1 MGKVLY
7 FRTGSYFRCGSMLFD
22 LKPKVNRSDL
32 FDFDQEIGAL
42 TKFIKEPSTRFIVI
56 KGLRRTGKTSLI
68 LSTLN
73 ALNVPYVF
81 IDIREI
87 IRSRRGLYMLL
98 SNALNDFIKR
108 YSKYDALI
116 KSIVNVL
123 SLIRGINVAGLEI
136 SIKWGKDRPLLTDIF
151 KGFNMAAG
159 NHNTR
164 IIVVIDEAQRLA
176 GSLGVEVWNAIA
188 YAYDFLSSLT
198 FIITGSE
205 VGVLNLILNNP
216 ESPLFGRGYVE
227 VSTRELTREES
238 IRFLKLGFS
247 ESKVMVNDNELND
260 AVDKLGGIIGWLTYY
275 GYVRSF
281 GGRDLES
288 IINDAV
294 NLAKQELENFLK
306 TRVNG
311 RRYRVILRSL
321 ANDVREWGRLKRTLE
336 DYEGVSISDRVIYEI
351 LTTLK
356 NHSIINNNLE
366 FTDPVVREAARVI

>member
-7 FRTGSYFRCGSMLFD
+7 FRTGSCFRCGSMLFD

-32 FDFDQEIGAL
+32 FDFDQEIDAL
-42 TKFIKEPSTRFIVI
+42 TKFIKEPSTRLIVI

-73 ALNVPYVF
+73 TLNVPYVF

-159 NHNTR
+159 DHNTR

-247 ESKVMVNDNELND
+247 ETKVMVSDNELND

-336 DYEGVSISDRVIYEI
+336 DYEGVSISDRVIHEI